1 MEMIKSKMYFSSKAV
16 VTGRE
21 KVEIAMIM
29 ATSIILTAIFMFTF
43 TPVHAEITAGEM
55 ENLIETILKIICFIA
70 GAMFALVGIIK
81 FAISHAND
89 DGPAQ
94 QKAIMMMATGVV
106 LVALGLAIPG
116 IVQASWFEVN

>member
-1 MEMIKSKMYFSSKAV
+1 MEIIKSKSMFKNRL
-16 VTGRE
+16 TKRE
-21 KVEIAMIM
+21 KVECAMILI
-29 ATSIILTAIFMFTF
+29 ASTVLTAIFMFTF
-43 TPVHAEITAGEM
+43 TPVHAEITAAEM

-81 FAISHAND
+81 FAISHANE

-116 IVQASWFEVN
+116 IVQESWFEVN